1 MKKLLQVLAVT
12 FNMTVLTL
20 FGLIAFLFVD
30 DSQAGSVTSTT
41 APPAHLK
48 TVYKPDEDNASQIE
62 FIKLT
67 NDIPPHLLNRDPQ
80 AVCMAL
86 NIYYE
91 SRSDNL
97 AGQYAVA
104 DVVLNR
110 VQDSR
115 YPNSICE
122 VIKEGPVRESWK
134 TKKDPDLPDSE
145 RKYNPIRNMCQFSW
159 YCDGKSDEPKDETGW
174 AQAQYVAGNIMYNG
188 KYRGIT
194 EGATHYHATY
204 VKPKWRLDRGMNHIG
219 RIGSH
224 IFYRW
229 D

>member
-1 MKKLLQVLAVT
+1 MHKIFRLMAVMLNVSVMTFFAFFTMSMMEVGRAGNVAEAVT
-12 FNMTVLTL
+12 KGDNIELL
-20 FGLIAFLFVD
+20 DL
-30 DSQAGSVTSTT
+30 
-41 APPAHLK
+41 PP
-48 TVYKPDEDNASQIE
+48 
-62 FIKLT
+62 KLVGE
-67 NDIPPHLLNRDPQ
+67 DPQ
-80 AVCMAL
+80 AICMAL

-115 YPNSICE
+115 YPNTICE
-122 VIKEGPVRESWK
+122 VIQQGPVRESWK
-134 TKKDPDLPDSE
+134 TKQDPDLSESE
-145 RKYNPIRNMCQFSW
+145 RIYNPIRHKCQFSW
-159 YCDGKSDEPKDETGW
+159 YCDGKSDDPQSETGW
-174 AQAQYVAGNIMYNG
+174 AQAQYVAGAIMYSG
-188 KYRGIT
+188 KYRGMT

-219 RIGSH
+219 RIGAH

>member
-1 MKKLLQVLAVT
+1 MHRVLKIMAVMLNVSLLTFFAFFTLSMMEVGRAGNIAGAVT
-12 FNMTVLTL
+12 NGNGVELL
-20 FGLIAFLFVD
+20 ELPPRLI
-30 DSQAGSVTSTT
+30 G
-41 APPAHLK
+41 
-48 TVYKPDEDNASQIE
+48 EDPEAI
-62 FIKLT
+62 
-67 NDIPPHLLNRDPQ
+67 
-80 AVCMAL
+80 CMAL

-115 YPNSICE
+115 YPNTICE
-122 VIKEGPVRESWK
+122 VIQQGPVRESWK
-134 TKKDPDLPDSE
+134 TKQDPDLPESE
-145 RKYNPIRNMCQFSW
+145 RIYNPIRHKCQFSW
-159 YCDGKSDEPKDETGW
+159 YCDGKSDDPKSETGW
-174 AQAQYVAGNIMYNG
+174 AQAQYVAGAIMYSG
-188 KYRGIT
+188 KYRGMT

-204 VKPKWRLDRGMNHIG
+204 VKPKWRFDRGMNHIG
-219 RIGSH
+219 RIGAH